1 MMEGPSILNV
11 LQTLVVLLAVI
22 ALANV
27 TLKYLGKKIST
38 GHQTIEILEKCPTS
52 GNSSV
57 AVVRIANGYYLMSL
71 SDHGHSILKELEPGE
86 VKSIQ
91 EPALKGEPI
100 PVLGEWIKI
109 MKKKG
114 KTL

>member
-1 MMEGPSILNV
+1 MEGPTILTV
-11 LQTLVVLLAVI
+11 LQTLVVLFAVI

-27 TLKYLGKKIST
+27 SLKYLGKKISN
-38 GHQTIEILEKCPTS
+38 GHQTIEIMEKCPTS

-57 AVVRIANGYYLMSL
+57 AVVRIAKGYYLMSL
-71 SDHGHSILKELEPGE
+71 SDHGHSILKELEPNE
-86 VKSIQ
+86 VQSIQ
-91 EPALKGEPI
+91 EPDRKAEPI
-100 PVLGEWIKI
+100 PVLGEWIKS